1 MVERDLKAVAQEMKL
16 QLSDL
21 FDVKDSQ
28 PIGKLIGAE
37 VLIVSKLTVRKNG
50 ASLFA
55 KLVRVDTGEVLS
67 VANVEFGETVI
78 SGS

>member
-1 MVERDLKAVAQEMKL
+1 MKL
-16 QLSDL
+16 QLTDL
-21 FDVKDSQ
+21 FDVQDSV

-37 VLIVSKLTVRKNG
+37 VLVVSKLTVRKNG

-55 KLVRVDTGEVLS
+55 KLVRVETGEVLS
-67 VANVEFGETVI
+67 VANVELGESVI